1 MHGSR
6 VYKPFGMRNGCHIH
20 VNNDLYTRCTAAVYI
35 NFLAWATA
43 AVRLVVLY
51 RISFGSRV
59 YHKPLPKIS
68 MFIRTAKDFQPKITS
83 AFDNAV
89 GICLKC

>member
-6 VYKPFGMRNGCHIH
+6 VYKLFCMGKGCRE
-20 VNNDLYTRCTAAVYI
+20 T
-35 NFLAWATA
+35 
-43 AVRLVVLY
+43 
-51 RISFGSRV
+51 SRFV
-59 YHKPLPKIS
+59 SDQFRQPCIIPLPKIS
-68 MFIRTAKDFQPKITS
+68 MYIRTAKDFQPKITS